1 MEINE
6 AIAIFDIPIENLK
19 NIKDHEIKKIYRKL
33 ALKHHPDKNNNTDES
48 IHYFQKVGMAYDTI
62 LIFIEANKTKELNF
76 QRNGSFIDKIFFTI
90 NNFYYKHEGLVKNII
105 ELYNDKIVDYLKNT
119 INSMN
124 NFELQRLKTMIEN
137 KNFEKYISDEVKS
150 MINNEINNRNNIN
163 LDISNNFSNKNVE
176 TKYLKATINDI
187 IENNVHLME
196 YNNNRL
202 IIPLWHSELFYEL
215 ENKINNVEGLNIFIK
230 PDIPENM
237 YLDEFNNLHV
247 YEKKIFSNEL
257 LFTECLQFK
266 IGSKIFYYNMCDIKI
281 EKSQILTLKNE
292 GPSIINEYNMY
303 DVSIRSNIIIHLVFV

>member
-6 AIAIFDIPIENLK
+6 AIAIFDISIENLK

-33 ALKHHPDKNNNTDES
+33 ALKHHPDKNNNTSES
-48 IHYFQKVGMAYDTI
+48 IAYFQKVGMAYDTL
-62 LIFIEANKTKELNF
+62 LICIETSKSKEYNIYT
-76 QRNGSFIDKIFFTI
+76 NSSFIDNFFFNI

-137 KNFEKYISDEVKS
+137 KNFEKYISNEVKT
-150 MINNEINNRNNIN
+150 MIINEIINRNNNIDN
-163 LDISNNFSNKNVE
+163 SNNIINKNVK

-215 ENKINNVEGLNIFIK
+215 ENKIDDIEGINVYIE

-247 YEKKIFSNEL
+247 YVKKTFSNEL
-257 LFTECLQFK
+257 LFTEYLEFE
-266 IGSKIFYYNMCDIKI
+266 IGNKTFNYNMCDIKI
-281 EKSQILTLKNE
+281 EKSQILILKNQ
-292 GPSIINEYNMY
+292 GPSVINEYNMY
-303 DVSIRSNIIIHLVFV
+303 DVSIKSNIIIHLVFV